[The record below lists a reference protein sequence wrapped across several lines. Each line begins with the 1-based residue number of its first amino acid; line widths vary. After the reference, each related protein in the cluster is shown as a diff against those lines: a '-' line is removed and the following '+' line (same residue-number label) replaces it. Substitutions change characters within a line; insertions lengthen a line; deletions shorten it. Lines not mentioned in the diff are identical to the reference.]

1 MLCIVFLFD
10 ARHFCLVDL
19 SSSLPTPRKV
29 AFKLHFL
36 GNRTN
41 FQYETSVT
49 GTAVCCYRACIKKM
63 GTQEAEL
70 FVLVLFL
77 SKLKSTGSTLKLR
90 QPYEGTSLQK
100 RLRRKKKIKVY
111 CYSPITQWKT
121 STSFNQSINRLFL
134 DFLCSYNYASS
145 VYVNRDK
152 PAATACACAVV
163 FIGVLPTDN
172 RNS

>member
-1 MLCIVFLFD
+1 M
-10 ARHFCLVDL
+10 
-19 SSSLPTPRKV
+19 
-29 AFKLHFL
+29 
-36 GNRTN
+36 
-41 FQYETSVT
+41 
-49 GTAVCCYRACIKKM
+49 CCYRACIKKM

-121 STSFNQSINRLFL
+121 STAFNQSIDSFLTSFVHIIMHRPSMSTETNPRLRHAHAQ
-134 DFLCSYNYASS
+134 LCSLVFSQLIIETHKKYLSTRFS
-145 VYVNRDK
+145 VYYGDILHSKGSQN
-152 PAATACACAVV
+152 TA
-163 FIGVLPTDN
+163 
-172 RNS
+172 